1 MLGVFLSF
9 AAAHM
14 LYLALHLETSSF
26 PKPFTPRQ
34 EVEAFAAYKQGDL
47 HARDEIIRHNLRLV
61 AHIVKKYYAA
71 PGDQEDLISIG
82 TIGLIKAVN
91 SFDSQKQARFSTY
104 ASKCIENEIRMQF
117 RKTKK
122 NPGTVSMQEPI
133 EAGHDGSA
141 LTIIDVLPDDFMM
154 DEDYEGREEIARLR
168 QLVDGLAGRERQVVV
183 LRYGLGGQPPMTQQ
197 EVAGLL
203 DISRSYVSQRGY
215 CKWGEIGRCNGR
227 KCQFFVHFAARL
239 WAAWRA

>member
-1 MLGVFLSF
+1 MFGVFFSF
-9 AAAHM
+9 AAAHI

-26 PKPFTPRQ
+26 PRPLTPRQ
-34 EVEAFAAYKQGDL
+34 EVEAFAALRQGDL

-71 PGDQEDLISIG
+71 PGEQEDLISIG

-91 SFDSQKQARFSTY
+91 SFDSEKQARFSTY

-117 RKTKK
+117 RRMRK

-133 EAGHDGSA
+133 ESGRDGGG
-141 LTIIDVLPDDFMM
+141 LTVIDVLPDDFMM
-154 DEDYEGREEIARLR
+154 DEDYEGREEVAQLRRLV
-168 QLVDGLAGRERQVVV
+168 QTLGGRERQVIV

-197 EVAGLL
+197 EVASLL
-203 DISRSYVSQRGY
+203 DISRSYVSR
-215 CKWGEIGRCNGR
+215 
-227 KCQFFVHFAARL
+227 
-239 WAAWRA
+239 RA